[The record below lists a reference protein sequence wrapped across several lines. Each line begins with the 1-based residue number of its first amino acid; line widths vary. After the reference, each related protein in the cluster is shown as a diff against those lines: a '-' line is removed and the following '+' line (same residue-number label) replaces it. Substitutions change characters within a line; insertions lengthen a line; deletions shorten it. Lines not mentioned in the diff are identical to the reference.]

1 VFAGINLAVTALL
14 GDYETVPFHLVWV
27 SLTIVCGL
35 HVWRLRTTMG
45 VLAAVSIATGVT
57 LGWVVL
63 QGPQGPDELTEVPLM
78 AAMFLAMVWHAHRG
92 QGALEDVRRAAD
104 REREFVRDASHQLKT
119 PIAIA
124 RGLAS
129 LVRDAPG
136 SPDALDDMTDLV
148 AELDRLSRITE
159 ELLLLAAAEQ
169 QDGLL
174 REAVDFEDVLVAAA
188 RRWSRTA
195 DRAWRASTCEGELD
209 ADRQRVDSALDA
221 IIENAVAATDDGD
234 SISVVGRSEGH
245 VAVIEVSD
253 SGVGIPQEALP
264 RVFDR
269 FWQIEYGRTGRRGSG
284 LGLAIVKAIVEAHG
298 GTVSVSS
305 GIGRGTCL
313 TMRLPGF
320 RPTPV
325 VAETSDLVF
334 ANGRRRV

>member
-1 VFAGINLAVTALL
+1 
-14 GDYETVPFHLVWV
+14 
-27 SLTIVCGL
+27 
-35 HVWRLRTTMG
+35 
-45 VLAAVSIATGVT
+45 
-57 LGWVVL
+57 
-63 QGPQGPDELTEVPLM
+63 M